1 MSGILPR
8 DTYEYLM
15 NFADDRTILN
25 MVRANKQFDN
35 QDFFRRVMER
45 RYPHLLSDKKEGE
58 SWKQLYL
65 RTMKYIGLL
74 KEIYDF
80 PYIPIPEFVPEKVY
94 KTIKSSV
101 VGQDKYNIWT
111 YGLRSGNL
119 DLPAEYIYK
128 IANMYDLEELKVI
141 LNHLIDSKRENKA
154 RYFDLALVY
163 ATEAGRLDMVMYVL
177 SIPGYRPYPGHLL
190 AAKTTARENGYEKI
204 AQILETVWENY
215 FGNKK

>member
-45 RYPHLLSDKKEGE
+45 RYPHLLTDKKEGE

-74 KEIYDF
+74 KEVYDF
-80 PYIPIPEFVPEKVY
+80 PYVPVPGFIPGDVY
-94 KTIKSSV
+94 QLIKNQPKIIYNNDYPI
-101 VGQDKYNIWT
+101 GNIWT
-111 YGLRSGNL
+111 YGLSFAVKSDNDDWAYYMIIKGA
-119 DLPAEYIYK
+119 DPTEYIRK
-128 IANMYDLEELKVI
+128 LAKNGDLEGLQI
-141 LNHLIDSKRENKA
+141 
-154 RYFDLALVY
+154 
-163 ATEAGRLDMVMYVL
+163 
-177 SIPGYRPYPGHLL
+177 
-190 AAKTTARENGYEKI
+190 
-204 AQILETVWENY
+204 ILEYLIIIFIFQLEIILKRLTIIPCLAVVRITFYKEY
-215 FGNKK
+215 HVEFL